1 MAASRPTALFPS
13 PDEIFSRLEKDPP
26 VPLYLFHGEETYL
39 IDQAAARVRRRM
51 RDASVAVFYAGE
63 DALDRLLET
72 WGAPSL
78 FSAHNLFVLKS
89 AERLKAAERERLAA
103 AAPLQDASQP
113 LVACAHGRV
122 DLRQQFF
129 SLCAKVGM
137 VAEFRPPFPNQ
148 VPGWVLRL
156 ARERGLRCNE
166 EAAQLLADLLGADL
180 LALSME
186 LEKLAAFVSPAKE
199 ITVSDIAACIGDLH
213 RYDAFD
219 LAEALGQR
227 DLKRA
232 LGLLRRVLTNDN
244 EALRI
249 LHALVAHFRRLW
261 QVKELLGSG
270 APEGQIERV
279 TGLRGQRL
287 RAAVGQ
293 SKMYATSDFRRFLH
307 RAATLDVAFKSSR
320 SSPAGL
326 FDALV
331 LEMCTRRS

>member
-13 PDEIFSRLEKDPP
+13 ADEIFTRLEKEAP
-26 VPLYLFHGEETYL
+26 VPLYLFYGEETYL
-39 IDQAAARVRRRM
+39 VDRAVACVRRRM
-51 RDASVAVFYAGE
+51 NDVPTSVFYAGE

-78 FSAHNLFVLKS
+78 FSAHSLFVLKS
-89 AERLKAAERERLAA
+89 AERLKAPDRERLAA
-103 AAPLQDASQP
+103 AAPLQDAAQP
-113 LVACAHGRV
+113 LVVCAHGRV

-129 SLCAKVGM
+129 SLCAKVGI

-148 VPGWVLRL
+148 LMGWVLRL
-156 ARERGLRCNE
+156 ARERGVKCQE
-166 EAAQLLADLLGADL
+166 EAAQLLAELIGADL

-186 LEKLAAFVSPAKE
+186 LEKIAAFVFPAQE
-199 ITVSDIAACIGDLH
+199 ITVEDISACVGDIH

-227 DLKRA
+227 DRQRA
-232 LGLLRRVLTNDN
+232 LSLLRRVLTNDN

-261 QVKELLGSG
+261 QVKDLLMSG
-270 APEGQIERV
+270 ASEGQIERV

-287 RAAVGQ
+287 RALLSQ
-293 SKMYATSDFRRFLH
+293 SKMYAVSDLRRFLH
-307 RAATLDVAFKSSR
+307 NAAALDVTLKSSR

-331 LEMCTRRS
+331 LEMCARRA

>member
-1 MAASRPTALFPS
+1 MAVSRPTALFPS
-13 PDEIFSRLEKDPP
+13 ADEIFARLENEAP
-26 VPLYLFHGEETYL
+26 VPLYLFYGDEAYL
-39 IDQAAARVRRRM
+39 VDRAVGCVRRRM
-51 RDASVAVFYAGE
+51 NDGPATIFYAGE

-78 FSAHNLFVLKS
+78 FNTHSLFVLKS
-89 AERLKAAERERLAA
+89 AERLKAADRERLAV
-103 AAPLQDASQP
+103 AAPLQDATQP
-113 LVACAHGRV
+113 LVVCAHGRV

-137 VAEFRPPFPNQ
+137 VAEFRRPFPNQ
-148 VPGWVLRL
+148 LMGWVLRL
-156 ARERGLRCNE
+156 AREYGVKCQE
-166 EAAQLLADLLGADL
+166 ESAQLLAELIGADL

-186 LEKLAAFVSPAKE
+186 FEKLVAFVFPTKV
-199 ITVSDIAACIGDLH
+199 ITVEDITACIGNIH

-227 DLKRA
+227 DRQRA
-232 LGLLRRVLTNDN
+232 LSLLRRVFINDN

-261 QVKELLGSG
+261 QVKDLLMGS
-270 APEGQIERV
+270 ASEGQIERA

-287 RAAVGQ
+287 RALLGQ
-293 SKMYATSDFRRFLH
+293 SKMYTVSDLRRFLH
-307 RAATLDVAFKSSR
+307 SAATLDMTLKSSR

-326 FDALV
+326 FEALV
-331 LEMCTRRS
+331 LDMCTRHV